1 MRFDLIDLQLFIHI
15 AQAASLTRGAARS
28 NLSLAAASERV
39 RKMEDL
45 AGVALLERRRRGIS
59 LTAAGRALVHH
70 AQLTLQQIDCLKSEL
85 SEHAGGLKGQV
96 RLLANAAAVSEFL
109 PATFRDFLRT
119 HPGIDVDV
127 EEKSSDEIVR
137 AVSSGYAELGV
148 VADIVDFRGLETH
161 PFATDRLVLVTP
173 VQHRLAA
180 ARPRLSFSAVLEED
194 FVGLAATN
202 ALQQHLGWQAQRA
215 GKTLKLRVR
224 LGSFDAVCRMVGSGI
239 GVGIVPETAARR
251 CRKTAAV
258 RICRLGDPWAVRQLH
273 LCTRDSRHLAPP
285 ARLLWEHLLSRR
297 PAAPRSR

>member
-1 MRFDLIDLQLFIHI
+1 MRFDLVDLQLFVHI
-15 AQAASLTRGAARS
+15 AQAGSLTRGAAQA

-59 LTAAGRALVHH
+59 LTAAGRTLAHH

-96 RLLANAAAVSEFL
+96 RMLANSAAVSEFL
-109 PATFRDFLRT
+109 PGTFRDFLRT
-119 HPGIDVDV
+119 HPGINVDV

-137 AVSSGYAELGV
+137 AVSSGYAELGI

-173 VQHRLAA
+173 IHHRLG
-180 ARPRLSFSAVLEED
+180 RRGHRLSFEALLEED

-202 ALQQHLGWQAQRA
+202 ALQQHLAWQAHRA

-239 GVGIVPETAARR
+239 GLGIVPETAARR
-251 CRKTAAV
+251 CKRTAAV
-258 RICRLGDPWAVRQLH
+258 RICRLEDPWALRQLH
-273 LCTRDSRHLAPP
+273 VCVRSSRELAAP
-285 ARLLWEHLLSRR
+285 ARLLWEYLR
-297 PAAPRSR
+297 ATKQ